1 MEDTVSIKD
10 IMKIMLKR
18 WKLIIFITI
27 LFTSITGVISFYFI
41 TPIYNASTQL
51 LVNQRNSEN
60 QLDFTRLQS
69 NVELINTYRLII
81 KSPIIL
87 DEVIKELKLEQSEG
101 ELYESINVKS
111 FEGSQIF
118 QIEVEN
124 SNPDRAVDIA
134 NSIASNF
141 QREIKNI
148 MSVDNV
154 SILTKAKSKEAPLPI
169 KPKPIVNIAIG
180 LVIGIMA
187 GIGLSC
193 LFEFLDKTIKSSDDI
208 DIHLG
213 IPVLGSIPKMPRG
226 TGKGRAAKKN
236 IVLQRA
242 KEDSVEI

>member
-1 MEDTVSIKD
+1 MEEAVSIKD

-18 WKLIIFITI
+18 WKLIIFITF

-87 DEVIKELKLEQSEG
+87 DKVIEELKLEQSEG

-111 FEGSQIF
+111 FEGSQIIL
-118 QIEVEN
+118 IEVEN
-124 SNPDRAVDIA
+124 SSPDRAVKIA

-141 QREIKNI
+141 QQEIKNI

-154 SILTKAKSKEAPLPI
+154 SILTKAKSKEEPLPI

-180 LVIGIMA
+180 IVIGIMV

-193 LFEFLDKTIKSSDDI
+193 LFEFLDKTIKTSDDI

-213 IPVLGSIPKMPRG
+213 IPVLGLIPKMPRG
-226 TGKGRAAKKN
+226 TGKGKASKKN
-236 IVLQRA
+236 NVLQRA

>member
-18 WKLIIFITI
+18 WKLIIFITF
-27 LFTSITGVISFYFI
+27 LFTSIVGVISFYFI
-41 TPIYNASTQL
+41 TPVYYASTQL
-51 LVNQRNSEN
+51 LVNQRNSDN

-87 DEVIKELKLEQSEG
+87 DKVIKELKLEQSEG

-111 FEGSQIF
+111 FEGSQIIL
-118 QIEVEN
+118 IEVEN

-141 QREIKNI
+141 QQEIKNI

-154 SILTKAKSKEAPLPI
+154 SILTKAKSKEEPLPI

-180 LVIGIMA
+180 IVIGIMV

-193 LFEFLDKTIKSSDDI
+193 LFEFLDKTIKTSDDI
-208 DIHLG
+208 DEHLG
-213 IPVLGSIPKMPRG
+213 IPVLGLIPKMPRG
-226 TGKGRAAKKN
+226 TGKGMVSKKN
-236 IVLQRA
+236 NVLQKA

>member
-87 DEVIKELKLEQSEG
+87 DEVIKELMLKVSRDRKYSKL
-101 ELYESINVKS
+101 K
-111 FEGSQIF
+111 
-118 QIEVEN
+118 
-124 SNPDRAVDIA
+124 
-134 NSIASNF
+134 
-141 QREIKNI
+141 
-148 MSVDNV
+148 
-154 SILTKAKSKEAPLPI
+154 
-169 KPKPIVNIAIG
+169 
-180 LVIGIMA
+180 
-187 GIGLSC
+187 
-193 LFEFLDKTIKSSDDI
+193 
-208 DIHLG
+208 
-213 IPVLGSIPKMPRG
+213 
-226 TGKGRAAKKN
+226 
-236 IVLQRA
+236 
-242 KEDSVEI
+242 